1 MKGLFND
8 EGLATRG
15 GGGGGSNGRGGDN
28 NGPHHSGNNS
38 AWSSSSPPQQHHN
51 DNQKKEAESSS
62 SGGAGR
68 LLDRRDSSSP
78 VPSGRI
84 AVTPLESPL
93 SAHHSLPLFPQ
104 PAAAYPRGPPF
115 SSLPPALYQTFTGFQ
130 RPDSANSKTTTS
142 ATPTPSSVMS
152 FGGGSKSELPSP
164 SHTPSGGGGR
174 DSTNNSAYKFSPRR
188 GIERDGGGGGSDLY
202 DAVGKQEQ
210 LRRASPSSLRRSSS
224 EAFGERCAP
233 SPQPR
238 SAKQLMSSDSTT
250 GGGGG
255 GDPSQSPSGRRGGF
269 ANEPDRLR
277 LKTEMP
283 GSPVERKRTFS
294 GEFSAA
300 SRDSLSHLS
309 SSSGLPL
316 TRAEA
321 EGKRKFLYGNR
332 YAMYPT

>member
-1 MKGLFND
+1 VKGLFND
-8 EGLATRG
+8 EGLATRGG

-62 SGGAGR
+62 SGAGR

-84 AVTPLESPL
+84 AVPAPLESPL

-130 RPDSANSKTTTS
+130 RPDSANSKTTNST

-164 SHTPSGGGGR
+164 SHTPSGGGR

-188 GIERDGGGGGSDLY
+188 GIERDGGGSDLY

-269 ANEPDRLR
+269 PNEPDRLR

-321 EGKRKFLYGNR
+321 EGERKLLYG
-332 YAMYPT
+332 YPM